1 MIHVMMREKHRRLIM
16 QKRSLSVGSLRP
28 NVEQSN
34 TPPKQDEPPKRAVTN
49 VPSKPKLFVK
59 VFQSGSTFPIESQRK
74 QTLLNA
80 ALNQGFPLDYK
91 CTKGSCGRCTVKVS
105 EGSNLLNSPTVRER
119 EKLKESIQEGYR
131 LACQAVME

>member
-1 MIHVMMREKHRRLIM
+1 M
-16 QKRSLSVGSLRP
+16 QKRPLSVGSLRP
-28 NVEQSN
+28 NMERSN
-34 TPPKQDEPPKRAVTN
+34 TPSKPYEPPKREVTKI
-49 VPSKPKLFVK
+49 PLKPKLVVK
-59 VFQSGSTFPIESQRK
+59 VFQSGSTFAIESQRK

-105 EGSNLLNSPTVRER
+105 EGNNLLNAPTIRER

-131 LACQAVME
+131 LACQAVMD